1 MDLNDRDVNEKGAIV
16 SICDEAGETVDDL
29 RVPIEGEEKA
39 ECVGCG
45 PPPPR
50 CGAVARACPV
60 WPAALRLPRPPLPRA
75 PLVVPLPRRYLPLVE
90 AIQANMAGSGKD
102 VYVTVL
108 EGCGQRKILS
118 QFLLK

>member
-1 MDLNDRDVNEKGAIV
+1 MDLNDRDVNEKGAVV
-16 SICDEAGETVDDL
+16 SICDEEGATVDDL

-39 ECVGCG
+39 E
-45 PPPPR
+45 
-50 CGAVARACPV
+50 
-60 WPAALRLPRPPLPRA
+60 
-75 PLVVPLPRRYLPLVE
+75 YLPLVE

-108 EGCGQRKILS
+108 EACGQRKILS

>member
-1 MDLNDRDVNEKGAIV
+1 MAAARRRRAAAPWRGPA
-16 SICDEAGETVDDL
+16 
-29 RVPIEGEEKA
+29 P
-39 ECVGCG
+39 CG
-45 PPPPR
+45 RPR
-50 CGAVARACPV
+50 CAYPG
-60 WPAALRLPRPPLPRA
+60 PPLPRA

>member
-1 MDLNDRDVNEKGAIV
+1 MRW
-16 SICDEAGETVDDL
+16 L
-29 RVPIEGEEKA
+29 RPA
-39 ECVGCG
+39 
-45 PPPPR
+45 
-50 CGAVARACPV
+50 A
-60 WPAALRLPRPPLPRA
+60 AALRRRGEGLSRVAGRVAPTPA
-75 PLVVPLPRRYLPLVE
+75 PLSLACRSLSPLPRRYLPLVE

>member
-39 ECVGCG
+39 ECV
-45 PPPPR
+45 
-50 CGAVARACPV
+50 AC
-60 WPAALRLPRPPLPRA
+60 AAPPLRCCALSSRLCASGCAA
-75 PLVVPLPRRYLPLVE
+75 PSTHASSLALPLPPPRRYLPLVE

-108 EGCGQRKILS
+108 EGCGQRKILA